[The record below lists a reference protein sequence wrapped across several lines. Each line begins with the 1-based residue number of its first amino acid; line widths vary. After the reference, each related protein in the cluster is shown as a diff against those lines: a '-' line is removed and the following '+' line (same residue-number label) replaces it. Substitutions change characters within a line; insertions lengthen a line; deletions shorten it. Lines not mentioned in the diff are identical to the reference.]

1 MRRISRG
8 RRQRNKFLRRSKSKS
23 QSRVSIR
30 RFMSLIIQ
38 GDWLLNLSLHKN
50 VLRTLSSQLYE
61 DFSRTS
67 SYRFKA
73 SSKS

>member
-67 SYRFKA
+67 SYRSKA

>member
-1 MRRISRG
+1 LRRISRG
-8 RRQRNKFLRRSKSKS
+8 RRQGNKFLRRKNNRS

-67 SYRFKA
+67 SYRSKA